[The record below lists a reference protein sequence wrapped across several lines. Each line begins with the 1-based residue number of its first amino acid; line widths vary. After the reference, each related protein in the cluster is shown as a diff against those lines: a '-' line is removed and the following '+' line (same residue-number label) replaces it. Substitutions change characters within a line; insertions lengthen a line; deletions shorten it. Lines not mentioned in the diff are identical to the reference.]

1 MGLGAT
7 EVAIAQASEVDR
19 ALGRPGLPSRK
30 GLQEAARGAG
40 IGT

>member
-19 ALGRPGLPSRK
+19 ALGGSRLPSRK
-30 GLQEAARGAG
+30 GLQETARGAG
-40 IGT
+40 VGA